1 MNRYNIFYQVH
12 KGLRALLFE
21 TGSFLLRTDF
31 TNNEQFVS
39 ANEKINE
46 VQHLFDKHA
55 HTEDHFILPAIEIY
69 EPSVVDAFENEHKED
84 LALSERLKS
93 IINALGDAEN
103 EYDRAELGKALNVLF
118 FEFTAFNLA
127 HMAKE
132 ETILN
137 KLLWRYYK
145 DEELKEITRQIINTI
160 NPDDAIT
167 YNKWMLRGLNN
178 NEIVLWLRNVKN
190 EAPDSAFHGLMKQ
203 CGEEIDE
210 QRWEQ
215 VQEQLSEGLLLA

>member
-31 TNNEQFVS
+31 TNEEQFAEV
-39 ANEKINE
+39 NEKINE

-55 HTEDHFILPAIEIY
+55 HTEDGLILPAIESY
-69 EPSVVDAFENEHKED
+69 EPSVVDAFENEHKQD
-84 LALSERLKS
+84 LALSVRLKNV
-93 IINALGDAEN
+93 IAALADADN
-103 EYDRAELGKALNVLF
+103 EYDRAELGKSLNVLF

-137 KLLWRYYK
+137 KLLWRYHN
-145 DEELKEITRQIINTI
+145 DDELKQMTRQIINDI
-160 NPDDAIT
+160 HPDDT
-167 YNKWMLRGLNN
+167 VKYNKWMLRGLNN
-178 NEIVLWLRNVKN
+178 SEIIGWLKNVKN
-190 EAPDSAFHGLMKQ
+190 GAPDFTFRCLMKQ
-203 CGEEIDE
+203 CGEEMEE
-210 QRWEQ
+210 QRWSQ
-215 VQEQLSEGLLLA
+215 VQEQLSEGVLLA